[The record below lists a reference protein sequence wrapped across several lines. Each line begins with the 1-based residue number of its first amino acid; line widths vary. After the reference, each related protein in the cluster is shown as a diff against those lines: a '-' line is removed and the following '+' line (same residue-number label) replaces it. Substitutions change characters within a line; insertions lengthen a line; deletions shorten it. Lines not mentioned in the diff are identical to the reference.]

1 MMEISLTYQP
11 DTLALFGRL
20 RALPR
25 PVLLHSAERTS
36 PQARFDIMAADPR
49 HWIRHA
55 GREFRVDGRL
65 EDSGDPLTALRKL
78 LRAEVTQPDRFH
90 HGFIG
95 YFGFGLQHENLA
107 VSGLPPDPTRLPSMQ
122 GGIYT
127 WSVISDHLTRRTTLY
142 AHDVGRS
149 YLRDLVHLIEAGG
162 EVESGELLCARFAS
176 APEEAYRAAFDRIQH
191 YLHAGDC
198 YQVNLAR
205 HFQAA
210 CTATGPGAG
219 WGLYLR
225 LHGLQPGAFSAYID
239 TPEGEVLSFSP
250 ERLLHYRSERIQ
262 TCPIKGTAA
271 RHPNPVEDARL
282 ASALAASA
290 KDRAENLMIVDLLRN
305 DLGRVCVPGSIA
317 VRQLFERV
325 SLRNVHHLVS
335 TIEGRPRPDADA
347 IECLRAL
354 FPGGSVTGAPKH
366 RALQI
371 INELEPVGRS
381 LYCGAIGY
389 LDASGGM
396 DLNIAIRT
404 LVLEPERL
412 HCWGGGGIVAESDC
426 DAELREIDL
435 KVGRLL
441 YAVDAAASSMRWSSA

>member
-1 MMEISLTYQP
+1 MMEIPLGYRP
-11 DTLALFGRL
+11 DTSALFGCL

-36 PQARFDIMAADPR
+36 RQGRFDIMAADPR

-55 GREFRVDGRL
+55 GREFRVDGQL
-65 EDSGDPLTALRKL
+65 EVTTDPLAALRKL
-78 LRAEVTQPDRFH
+78 LPLDQTQPDCFH

-95 YFGFGLQHENLA
+95 YFGFGLQHEALA
-107 VSGLPPDPTRLPSMQ
+107 VTGLPPDPTRLPGLQ

-127 WSVISDHLTRRTTLY
+127 WSVVSDHLTRRTTLY

-149 YLRDLVHLIEAGG
+149 YLRDLVHLIEAGS
-162 EVESGELLCARFAS
+162 EVDSGELRCARFGS
-176 APEEAYRAAFDRIQH
+176 APEEAYRAAFDRIQY

-205 HFQAA
+205 HFQAT
-210 CTATGPGAG
+210 CTSGPGAG
-219 WGLYLR
+219 WGLYRR
-225 LHGLQPGAFSAYID
+225 LHALQPGAFAAYMD

-250 ERLLHYRSERIQ
+250 ERLLHHRQNLIQ

-271 RHPNPVEDARL
+271 RDPDPMVDAKL
-282 ASALAASA
+282 ATALVASA

-317 VRQLFERV
+317 VRQLFELV

-335 TIEGRPRPDADA
+335 TIEGRSRPDADA
-347 IECLRAL
+347 LECLRAL
-354 FPGGSVTGAPKH
+354 FPGGSVTGAPKR

-381 LYCGAIGY
+381 VYCGSIGY

-412 HCWGGGGIVAESDC
+412 HCWGGGAIVAESDC

-435 KVGRLL
+435 KIGRLL